1 MSVALVTG
9 SAGLIGSEAVRHF
22 AGLGL
27 DPRAEELRAGS
38 LLVFGGSGLAALVL
52 MGGVGGACAA
62 VGLAGFGWVYPDVR
76 LRTVDRRRADAIER
90 RAPSAL
96 DLIASTVA
104 AGVGI
109 GHPRPVIA
117 DAADATGG
125 ELGDEL
131 RRTVANLALGR
142 RRGDELRDLA
152 ERTGSPSLAR
162 LAAALRISDRLGV
175 PLAAALRRQAE
186 RARAE
191 QARRVQERAAVAA
204 PKILLVVVFVLVP
217 AALLPVMTALALT
230 ALDAVNGIGW

>member
-1 MSVALVTG
+1 M
-9 SAGLIGSEAVRHF
+9 
-22 AGLGL
+22 
-27 DPRAEELRAGS
+27 
-38 LLVFGGSGLAALVL
+38 
-52 MGGVGGACAA
+52 
-62 VGLAGFGWVYPDVR
+62 
-76 LRTVDRRRADAIER
+76 
-90 RAPSAL
+90 
-96 DLIASTVA
+96 
-104 AGVGI
+104 
-109 GHPRPVIA
+109 
-117 DAADATGG
+117 
-125 ELGDEL
+125 
-131 RRTVANLALGR
+131 ANLALGR